1 MYIGKKTILGGPSN
15 PGGFQQPKPKPRTS
29 FRDVGDGRGPPGSPQ
44 PSVDG
49 SVDAPE
55 IIDFPQNTNDDIDDE
70 PPPVLCSF
78 CKDPIKPGRY
88 IFRKNFKRI

>member
-15 PGGFQQPKPKPRTS
+15 PGGFQQPKPKPRTL

-70 PPPVLCSF
+70 PPPVSQDILTLLLLF
-78 CKDPIKPGRY
+78 
-88 IFRKNFKRI
+88 